1 MGMSLCL
8 VSDLIPPHPKC
19 RLSAPRPRAL
29 RDAQLCHRLG
39 FCERCQPVAT
49 GWGTRK
55 SSSPPG
61 PGGAAPRAL
70 RPRRGD
76 SCHMLDHVSRRR
88 AANNPKALPVRNE
101 ARWRAHSVSRQAA
114 STPPLSL
121 SARGLRVPTSGTSC
135 GAEVPTFNL

>member
-1 MGMSLCL
+1 MSLCL
-8 VSDLIPPHPKC
+8 VSDLIPPHPKR

-39 FCERCQPVAT
+39 FCEHCQPVAT

-101 ARWRAHSVSRQAA
+101 ARWRASPQCKPPGGFHPSSV
-114 STPPLSL
+114 T
-121 SARGLRVPTSGTSC
+121 LRAGTT
-135 GAEVPTFNL
+135 GTNEWNVVRR